1 MRRLISVLA
10 VAAAFLLTATGAV
23 AAGAGAVSYTQT
35 DHNATAVLDQ
45 PNPCTGAAGTFTL
58 TYNDV
63 FHITTLDNGTF
74 WGTYTQT
81 GTFAFAPDDASQ
93 PSYTGR
99 FAFWDGENGNLRNAT
114 ETLTFTLRGV
124 GSDGSTLAFH
134 ETAHMSVSATGVTI
148 SFDKLACR

>member
-1 MRRLISVLA
+1 MRRLIGVLA

-35 DHNATAVLDQ
+35 DHNATAVLYQ
-45 PNPCTGAAGTFTL
+45 PNPCTGAAGAFTL

-63 FHITTLDNGTF
+63 FHITTLANGTF
-74 WGTYTQT
+74 WGTYTQA
-81 GTFAFAPDDASQ
+81 GTFAFVPDDASQ

-99 FAFWDGENGNLRNAT
+99 FAFWDGENGNLRNGT
-114 ETLTFTLRGV
+114 DTLTFTLRGV
-124 GSDGSTLAFH
+124 GADGSTLAFH